1 MARIKKYG
9 LDTTIDPADK
19 VIGTDGTP
27 GDDFGKTKNFSI
39 GSLQTYFG
47 SDAIFTKK
55 IILENTQIADLGTA
69 KTLVEIG
76 GGDSE
81 NGDFVQLLGAAIEIE
96 NSGAAESSY
105 TFVEPLIIGWN
116 RDTADHHM
124 IMIPTADCPV
134 GNNSNPNPKIF
145 LPEDNQGEWRRGA
158 DIVIFEKGF
167 TNPTAANN
175 PVSKM
180 AIHLTYRIFDSIIE

>member
-1 MARIKKYG
+1 MARITTYG
-9 LDTTIDPADK
+9 LDSDINAADK
-19 VIGTDGTP
+19 VVGTDGTP

-39 GSLQTYFG
+39 SSLQTYFG
-47 SDAIFTKK
+47 SDLIFTKK
-55 IILENTQIADLGTA
+55 IILENAQIADLGTA

-105 TFVEPLIIGWN
+105 TFANPLIIGWSG
-116 RDTADHHM
+116 DTGDDHM
-124 IMIPTADCPV
+124 IIIPIADCPA
-134 GNNSNPNPKIF
+134 GNNSNPSPKIL

-158 DIVIFEKGF
+158 DIIIFEKGF
-167 TNPTAANN
+167 ADPTATNT

>member
-1 MARIKKYG
+1 MARIKTYG
-9 LDTTIDPADK
+9 LDSSINAADK
-19 VIGTDGTP
+19 VVGTDGTP

-47 SDAIFTKK
+47 SDTIFTKK

-105 TFVEPLIIGWN
+105 TFEESLIIGWSG
-116 RDTADHHM
+116 DSADDHM
-124 IMIPTADCPV
+124 IIIPTVDCPV
-134 GNNSNPNPKIF
+134 GNNSNPSPKIF
-145 LPEDNQGEWRRGA
+145 LPEDNQGKWRRGA
-158 DIVIFEKGF
+158 NISIFEKEA
-167 TNPTAANN
+167 TNPTAAND
-175 PVSKM
+175 PISKM
-180 AIHLTYRIFDSIIE
+180 VIHLTYRIFDSIIE